1 MNTET
6 VIEKTALVEASAVEL
21 GHGTLKAT
29 ALASFVPIEAHLTTL
44 AARYDKVAFSDLA
57 TPKGL
62 AAAKAIRLEL
72 REQGRFAVQRLQKR
86 LKDEANDLKRIVDDR
101 SEELIAIIRPVE
113 DNAHGQIEVEETRRA
128 EAKAE
133 RERLE
138 AEARAL
144 MAAIEADRVAGLQ
157 AGITK
162 IRGYVAR
169 CQEVDMTA
177 ERIAAGMAHLE
188 AQVLGAEWGDHLEL
202 AQAAQAESLA
212 AMRSLHTSALARE
225 QRAREMEAQRIENE
239 RVAAEQAEQRR
250 VLDAQA
256 AEFKANMDRLAG
268 HQRRIDEIKAAATG
282 HEAAPAADLAE
293 AITAVAALDVSEG
306 QYQELAPLAQAA
318 QAGTLAALRA
328 MHATATAA
336 EALAT
341 DSRAQAEEAQLAAAA
356 ACCAQTYPSPMLQ
369 DVSHDLS
376 AALSTAPHAHQHATE
391 AAAAIAAEVDQPN
404 ALGDPIVEPA
414 GDFSLPDFDGDA
426 LDPTALA
433 VESEAE
439 AAAAINVLEVEV
451 DSLVDQLA
459 QCRAALT
466 DALDLLEGW
475 IVTKCPKKFVVEH
488 FAHVAKLRDM
498 GGLPRATPTTTK
510 E

>member
-6 VIEKTALVEASAVEL
+6 VIDKTSLIEASAVEL
-21 GHGTLKAT
+21 GQGSLKAT

-44 AARYDKVAFSDLA
+44 AARYDKVAFNDLA

-113 DNAHGQIEVEETRRA
+113 DNAHSQIESEETRRA

-138 AEARAL
+138 FEERARL
-144 MAAIEADRVAGLQ
+144 AAIEAERVAGLQ
-157 AGITK
+157 AGIAK

-169 CQEVDMTA
+169 CQEPGMTG

-188 AQVLGAEWGDHLEL
+188 AQVLGAEWGDHLQQ
-202 AQAAQAESLA
+202 AQDAQAESLA
-212 AMRSLHTSALARE
+212 AMRSLHASALARE
-225 QRAREMEAQRIENE
+225 AETARLEAQRIENE

-250 VLDAQA
+250 ALDAQA
-256 AEFKANMDRLAG
+256 AEFRANMARING

-282 HEAAPAADLAE
+282 HEDAPAVDLAE

-306 QYQELAPLAQAA
+306 QYQELAPLAAAA
-318 QAGTLAALRA
+318 QASTLAVLWRLHDAAAERERLADEAGLQDQRLVEAGPVLSDKEVADANARAFIDSLPPELPAAELRA
-328 MHATATAA
+328 VAQQ
-336 EALAT
+336 ALG
-341 DSRAQAEEAQLAAAA
+341 
-356 ACCAQTYPSPMLQ
+356 PSVIGMTG
-369 DVSHDLS
+369 DVSYTPVADV
-376 AALSTAPHAHQHATE
+376 
-391 AAAAIAAEVDQPN
+391 I
-404 ALGDPIVEPA
+404 EPA
-414 GDFSLPDFDGDA
+414 GDFAPPDFDGDA
-426 LDPTALA
+426 PLDPAALV
-433 VESEAE
+433 VEMQAE
-439 AAAAINVLEVEV
+439 
-451 DSLVDQLA
+451 LA

-466 DALDLLEGW
+466 TATDMIDELICAHS
-475 IVTKCPKKFVVEH
+475 PKRMAAGY
-488 FAHVAKLRDM
+488 FARVAALRDM
-498 GGLPRATPTTTK
+498 GGLPRPTTTTPK
-510 E
+510 ENN